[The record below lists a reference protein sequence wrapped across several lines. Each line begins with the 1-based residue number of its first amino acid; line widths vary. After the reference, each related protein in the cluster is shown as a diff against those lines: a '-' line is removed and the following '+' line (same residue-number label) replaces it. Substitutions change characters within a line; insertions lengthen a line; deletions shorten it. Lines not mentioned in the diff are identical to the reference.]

1 MKKRFFAAMLAA
13 AVMALFLLPQASFAA
28 GESGIQLG
36 TGGLKK
42 DDEVYFGEFHTS
54 YFFNWPWIVLDAN
67 GFLFSKYVLG
77 MTSFNDLNDVYSG
90 SLLHG
95 AMSMYYNDMF
105 TPAEKAAIKDTTL
118 PGASMDPTA
127 SDLTG
132 QKLFPLS
139 IGEVAALGW
148 GSDILKA
155 PYITLP
161 SGLIIPWWTRTTA
174 INQGLFF
181 HIDTNGDSASTSSIL
196 LYYVNGHRPA
206 LNLDLGAVLFM
217 SPAVDGKAS
226 GAVGPAALNANLSPS
241 SSSKNTWKLTLLD
254 NKAGSGR
261 ENFAVSTRSV
271 SVGTAGGD
279 VSVAYAAAKAGANE
293 YLSALLVDSANNV
306 LYYGRLS
313 SLAGGGSSGTQ
324 DITIPALPAGSY
336 TLKIFNE
343 QCNGDYK
350 SDYASAFQNVAL
362 TVSDQVPPTSP
373 APPTP
378 IPTAEPSIPQ
388 TGDTALPGL
397 WIGLAL
403 LAGVT
408 LTASLML
415 RGEKRG

>member
-42 DDEVYFGEFHTS
+42 DDEVYFGES
-54 YFFNWPWIVLDAN
+54 YTNHYTFDAPWIVLDAN
-67 GFLFSKYVLG
+67 GFLFSKHVLG
-77 MTSFNDLNDVYSG
+77 AYMFNDSNDVYSG
-90 SLLHG
+90 SVLHG
-95 AMSMYYNDMF
+95 AMSTYYNNMF

-118 PGASMDPTA
+118 TGASMDPTA

-139 IGEVAALGW
+139 IDEIAAIGW

-155 PYITLP
+155 PYNTLP
-161 SGLIIPWWTRTTA
+161 NGLIVPWWSRTTD
-174 INQGLFF
+174 IGHGLVF
-181 HIDTNGDSASTSSIL
+181 HIDTNGYSVATTITQQYS
-196 LYYVNGHRPA
+196 NGHRPA

-261 ENFAVSTRSV
+261 ESFAVSTQSV

-279 VSVAYAAAKAGANE
+279 VSVAYAAAKTGANE

-306 LYYGRLS
+306 LYYGRLK

-350 SDYASAFQNVAL
+350 TDYASAFRDVAL
-362 TVSDQVPPTSP
+362 VVSDRPPPSP
-373 APPTP
+373 V
-378 IPTAEPSIPQ
+378 PTAEPSIPQ

-408 LTASLML
+408 LTTSLML
-415 RGEKRG
+415 RGKKRG